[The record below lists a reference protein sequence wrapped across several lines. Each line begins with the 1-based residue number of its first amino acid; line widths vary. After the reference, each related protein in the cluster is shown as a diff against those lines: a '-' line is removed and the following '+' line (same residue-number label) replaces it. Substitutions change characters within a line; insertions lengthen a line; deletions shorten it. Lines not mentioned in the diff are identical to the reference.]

1 MSAGKKEIIAIAQ
14 QMLHKGQLFYAEG
27 FSKEEI
33 DNYFCNSIDRF
44 ADIALA
50 LQDCHRILDVGGG
63 RGFLVSLLKELGHEC
78 AIIDLQL
85 PGEFY
90 DSRDIAHQECNV
102 EVDPYPFGDN
112 SFDAITCCQV
122 LEHFTHSHLPSVQE
136 MFRVLRPGGLVE
148 IDVPNAVCWRN
159 RLRVLKGRHITWD
172 YEGAYMNL
180 QPITYNGMTFYPQR
194 HNREFTA
201 HELRLLLETAGFSS
215 IKVSFMRSTRYR
227 TGFKRIRHTGTWLR
241 DMVPSFRKSIIAY
254 GRKPSGSQT

>member
-1 MSAGKKEIIAIAQ
+1 MSTTKNEIIALAR
-14 QMLHKGQLFYAEG
+14 QMLQDGRLFHAEG
-27 FSKEEI
+27 FSREEI

-44 ADIALA
+44 ADIALT
-50 LQDCHRILDVGGG
+50 LKDYRRVLDVGGG

-85 PGEFY
+85 PEAFY
-90 DSRDIAHQECNV
+90 DARGIAHQSCNV
-102 EVDPYPFGDN
+102 EVDPYPFDDS

-122 LEHFTHSHLPSVQE
+122 LEHFTHSHLPSVRE
-136 MFRVLRPGGLVE
+136 MYRVLRPAGLVE

-180 QPITYNGMTFYPQR
+180 QPIQYKGMSFYPQR

-201 HELRLLLETAGFSS
+201 GELRLLLEAAGFERV
-215 IKVSFMRSTRYR
+215 KVSFMRSTRYR
-227 TGFKRIRHTGTWLR
+227 TGLERFRHTGTWLR
-241 DMVPSFRKSIIAY
+241 DAIPSFRKSIIAY
-254 GRKPSGSQT
+254 GSKPA